1 MKRSTLTATILA
13 LFLTVAIGPTD
24 SDAADKDTTRIT
36 VYSVTANDTTVYEP
50 ERGYLLIR
58 AALNGRCEVLEARER
73 EAPRAHAIIT
83 TLNCPTPLVE
93 SAKPQN

>member
-13 LFLTVAIGPTD
+13 LFLTVAIGQK
-24 SDAADKDTTRIT
+24 SSAADADTSRVK
-36 VYSVTANDTTVYEP
+36 VYAVTANDTTVYEP
-50 ERGYLLIR
+50 ERGYLLLR

-73 EAPRAHAIIT
+73 ESKRAHVIIT

-93 SAKPQN
+93 SAKSQN